1 MASHINPVIMA
12 NRGATRLAIAFLWLA
27 GGGLGLASAEDVPLP
42 EPRPSVWTEPHTFR
56 EAAGPDFDSAHVTS
70 APTECDQRLG
80 AIAAIE
86 PVPRLIGPD
95 SCGGEDMVRLDA
107 VTRPGGAYIALKPAP
122 VLRCAFAE
130 SVAVWLRN
138 EAAPRVEKL
147 GATLSAVETYDSYE
161 CRGRNRVPGAK
172 LSEHAKGNAVDL
184 RSFILTDGRVV
195 TLTDVT
201 VAKDFRDELR
211 ESACRRF
218 STVLGPGS
226 DSAHE
231 THIHVD
237 LIERRGGYR
246 MCQWDVRTPPP
257 KEVAAGVPLPTPRP
271 NIDRSAASQKSD
283 FCQTK
288 QNGARGRRF

>member
-1 MASHINPVIMA
+1 MA
-12 NRGATRLAIAFLWLA
+12 NRGATRLAIALLWLA
-27 GGGLGLASAEDVPLP
+27 GAGFGPGLAEDVPLP
-42 EPRPSVWTEPHTFR
+42 EPRPSVWIEPHTFR
-56 EAAGPDFDSAHVTS
+56 ETAGPDFDSAHVTS
-70 APTECDQRLG
+70 TPTECDQRLG
-80 AIAAIE
+80 AMAAIE
-86 PVPRLIGPD
+86 LVPRLIGPD
-95 SCGGEDMVRLDA
+95 ACGGEDMVRLDA
-107 VTRPGGAYIALKPAP
+107 VTRPGGVHIALKPAP

-130 SVAVWLRN
+130 SVAVWLRD

-184 RSFILTDGRVV
+184 RSFILADGRIV

-201 VAKDFRDELR
+201 VAKDFRDDLR

-226 DSAHE
+226 DGAHE
-231 THIHVD
+231 SHIHVD

-257 KEVAAGVPLPTPRP
+257 KEVADGVPLPTPRP
-271 NIDRSAASQKSD
+271 NIDRPTGSGKM
-283 FCQTK
+283 
-288 QNGARGRRF
+288 

>member
-1 MASHINPVIMA
+1 MAAHINPVIMA
-12 NRGATRLAIAFLWLA
+12 NRGATRLAMALLWLA
-27 GGGLGLASAEDVPLP
+27 GAGFGPALAEDVPLP
-42 EPRPSVWTEPHTFR
+42 EPRPSVWIEPHTFR

-80 AIAAIE
+80 AMAAIE
-86 PVPRLIGPD
+86 LVPRLIGPD
-95 SCGGEDMVRLDA
+95 ACGGEDMVRLDA
-107 VTRPGGAYIALKPAP
+107 VTRPGGARIALKPAP
-122 VLRCAFAE
+122 LLRCAFAE
-130 SVAVWLRN
+130 SVAVWLRD

-147 GATLSAVETYDSYE
+147 GATLSAVETYDSYD

-184 RSFILTDGRVV
+184 RSFTLADGRVV

-201 VAKDFRDELR
+201 VAKDFRYDLR

-226 DSAHE
+226 DGAHE
-231 THIHVD
+231 SHIHVD

-257 KEVAAGVPLPTPRP
+257 EEVADGVPLPTPRP
-271 NIDRSAASQKSD
+271 SIDRPTGSGKM
-283 FCQTK
+283 
-288 QNGARGRRF
+288 

>member
-1 MASHINPVIMA
+1 MASHINPSITA
-12 NRGATRLAIAFLWLA
+12 NRGATRLVIAFLWLA
-27 GGGLGLASAEDVPLP
+27 GAGFGPASAVDVPLP
-42 EPRPSVWTEPHTFR
+42 KPRPSIWIEPHTFR
-56 EAAGPDFDSAHVTS
+56 GAAGADFDSAHVTS
-70 APTECDQRLG
+70 APTECDQRLR

-107 VTRPGGAYIALKPAP
+107 VTRPGGANIVLKPAP

-130 SVAVWLRN
+130 SVAAWLRD

-147 GATLSAVETYDSYE
+147 GATLRAVETYDAYE

-172 LSEHAKGNAVDL
+172 LSEHGKGNAVDL
-184 RSFILTDGRVV
+184 RSFILADGRVV

-201 VAKDFRDELR
+201 VAKDFREELR
-211 ESACRRF
+211 ESACHRF
-218 STVLGPGS
+218 TTVLGPGS

-231 THIHVD
+231 SHIHVD

-257 KEVAAGVPLPTPRP
+257 KEVAARVPLPTPRP
-271 NIDRSAASQKSD
+271 SIDRSTASRKM
-283 FCQTK
+283 
-288 QNGARGRRF
+288 